1 VGQQHQRLE
10 EHPGEGVCEARQKG
24 LCKCSSANSAD
35 GKTSDLH
42 RLLEQNKTKGHVVQ
56 IKTFKEQIMPM

>member
-10 EHPGEGVCEARQKG
+10 KHPGEGVCEARQKG
-24 LCKCSSANSAD
+24 IRKCFSANRAD
-35 GKTSDLH
+35 KKTSDLH

-56 IKTFKEQIMPM
+56 IKTFKEQILPM